1 MKKQKN
7 TLLKG
12 LLLSGVLVLFL
23 LSCSEKSNNNN
34 NNKLDK
40 INSEIKDTEQFNRII
55 SLAPSITEIV
65 FASGFGDKL
74 IGISSY
80 SNYPKEQTEKIQKV
94 GSYLDTNLELI
105 VKLNPDL
112 VLLLPSSTKA
122 KVDLEKLGIET
133 FTLDNRTI
141 KAIVNSF
148 YVLDEKIGGKKLG
161 NGKVSRAIFVAD
173 SLTKEMNGIIS
184 NFSNKGNID
193 SLKVL
198 ISAGRDFSQEITSI
212 YAVGENTFL
221 DNIITSLGFTNV
233 LSGHNSKVKYPKISV
248 EGLIGL
254 NPDLVIE
261 LIPNMEEM
269 NVSED
274 MLKNH
279 WEKMFDLM
287 PKSNNGKDK
296 KLVIIAGKYS
306 SIPGPRIIRL
316 YKEISEAF

>member
-1 MKKQKN
+1 MNNKN

-12 LLLSGVLVLFL
+12 LLIIGILVVFFI
-23 LSCSEKSNNNN
+23 SCSEKKNDAKNYKFDKKNNNT
-34 NNKLDK
+34 NK
-40 INSEIKDTEQFNRII
+40 QYNRII

-148 YVLDEKIGGKKLG
+148 YVLDEKIRRKNLG
-161 NGKVSRAIFVAD
+161 NEKVNRAIFVAD
-173 SLTKEMNGIIS
+173 SLTNEMNEIIF
-184 NFSNKGNID
+184 NFSHKNNID

-198 ISAGRDFSQEITSI
+198 ISAGRDFSQEITSV

-221 DNIITSLGFTNV
+221 DNIITSLGFVNV
-233 LSGHNSKVKYPKISV
+233 LAGYNSKVKYPKISV
-248 EGLIGL
+248 EGLISL

-261 LIPNMEEM
+261 L
-269 NVSED
+269 VSDLNKTGVPVES
-274 MLKNH
+274 LTSH
-279 WEKMFDLM
+279 WNKIFDLM
-287 PKSNNGKDK
+287 PKNSDGKLK
-296 KLVIIAGKYS
+296 KVIIIPGNYS
-306 SIPGPRIIRL
+306 SIPGPRIIKL
-316 YKEISEAF
+316 YREIVKAF